1 MPHSHALLQRRSG
14 VSSYRVRS
22 PGAATSV
29 DKMHSFA
36 SGACPNKR
44 RRRSPGALA
53 LDVPSLGPS
62 EDGATATA
70 TPVTGAGVF
79 VAPNPIL
86 ATLSTSEWLMSSR
99 VHLADPALRSS
110 MERPLLGVVVTAEV
124 GGWLRVREQRN
135 GTIHYQRR
143 LRSRCNPLCL
153 CWSLASCCTF
163 FVGQQCGLVT
173 MLQLQHESIIEVA
186 DCVLHEAAVVAMTR
200 VFVHT
205 RGNTV
210 AAEKTSGMA
219 QELLLTLDANGV
231 LGVWKT
237 AGPYCMQKVQL
248 LHPPFRC
255 LTSDE
260 SLPGGIFVPGGVEG
274 ALAADGGA
282 GGSRGGVFD
291 VALLECPYEVGA
303 AWRRRVTYGGTRAA
317 VISMALAPRPSSAP
331 AGTTLTLW
339 GGTENGALHM
349 WDVASGAPLR
359 VLHEVTP
366 SCAPIH
372 YLHCVPCIDPRHVW
386 VCTRGGSVMLWDAG
400 RLMLL
405 SELSVS
411 YPKGPAVDTPHSS
424 PRHPHCGGGETDAN
438 TCFLQHLLSDASE
451 APTHFTLFV
460 RPIEPVLTLRLW
472 SAATD
477 GTVRSWLCQT
487 SLSEVSL
494 GATPASS
501 VGRNPDVIAME
512 TVRAF
517 IEGKARLF
525 AEETDALRRDVAQ
538 LTRESA
544 ALQARNRVLA
554 DALRAATTRI
564 ACQHDEGDVA
574 NRRPSV
580 ESPQPREPPL
590 SSLGDSPHI
599 SSMRAAL
606 EDLRRRLQDA
616 SSENERLSAEK
627 MVLRLRLAEQPSK
640 LELAQGGGAAL
651 LPSALQPAV
660 VAGEEQMTLER
671 LQEEVAACQATSE
684 EYMHHWRREQTRREA
699 AEKECEVCKRRL
711 RTLEDELSCAKAQLL
726 VCTAGAAARVQNTT
740 HQTAED
746 GDVDGGRPLEKPAF
760 SCGALSGRRDAVID
774 GAATQNLESAWRELH
789 RREQR
794 LAAAQDMVQDKWS
807 DIQQSRVEVD
817 AEAAELRHAQQ
828 RLVEREAG
836 LLEHAER
843 LCALEEE
850 LRRRERCLFQRRSR
864 SR

>member
-29 DKMHSFA
+29 DKTNSFA
-36 SGACPNKR
+36 SGPCPNKR
-44 RRRSPGALA
+44 RQRLLDASP
-53 LDVPSLGPS
+53 LDVPSLGPGG
-62 EDGATATA
+62 DGADATA
-70 TPVTGAGVF
+70 TPVTSAGVF
-79 VAPNPIL
+79 VTPNPIL
-86 ATLSTSEWLMSSR
+86 ATLSTGEWLMSSR
-99 VHLADPALRSS
+99 VHSADPALRSS

-143 LRSRCNPLCL
+143 LRSGCNPLCL
-153 CWSLASCCTF
+153 CWSLASCCSF

-210 AAEKTSGMA
+210 TAENPSGME
-219 QELLLTLDANGV
+219 QELLLTLDASGV

-237 AGPYCMQKVQL
+237 AGPYCIQRVQL
-248 LHPPFRC
+248 SHPPFRC

-260 SLPGGIFVPGGVEG
+260 SLPGGVFVPGGVEG
-274 ALAADGGA
+274 ALTAYGGA
-282 GGSRGGVFD
+282 GGSRGEVFD
-291 VALLECPYEVGA
+291 VALLECPHEVGG

-339 GGTENGALHM
+339 GGTESGALHM
-349 WDVASGAPLR
+349 WDVAGGAPLR
-359 VLHEVTP
+359 VVHEVTP

-372 YLHCVPCIDPRHVW
+372 YLHCVPCIDPQHVW
-386 VCTRGGSVMLWDAG
+386 VCTQGGSVTLWDAG

-411 YPKGPAVDTPHSS
+411 YPRGPAVAPPHSS
-424 PRHPHCGGGETDAN
+424 PRHSHCGGGGTDAD

-451 APTHFTLFV
+451 APAHFTLFV

-487 SLSEVSL
+487 NLSEVSL
-494 GATPASS
+494 GAKPASS
-501 VGRNPDVIAME
+501 AGSDPNAIAME
-512 TVRAF
+512 TVCAF
-517 IEGKARLF
+517 IEGKARQF
-525 AEETDALRRDVAQ
+525 AEETDALRRDIARR
-538 LTRESA
+538 TRESE

-554 DALRAATTRI
+554 DAVKAATARI
-564 ACQHDEGDVA
+564 AGQYDEDDMES
-574 NRRPSV
+574 RKPS
-580 ESPQPREPPL
+580 ESPLPRQQPL
-590 SSLGDSPHI
+590 SPLGDSQHI
-599 SSMRAAL
+599 NSMRATL

-616 SSENERLSAEK
+616 FSENERLSTDK
-627 MVLRLRLAEQPSK
+627 MVLRLQLAEQPPR
-640 LELAQGGGAAL
+640 LELAEGGLAAF
-651 LPSALQPAV
+651 LPSAPQPAV
-660 VAGEEQMTLER
+660 IAGEGQMTVER
-671 LQEEVAACQATSE
+671 LQEELAACQATSE
-684 EYMHHWRREQTRREA
+684 EYLHHWRMEQTRREA
-699 AEKECEVCKRRL
+699 AEEECKVCKQRL
-711 RTLEDELSCAKAQLL
+711 RALDDELSRAKAQLL
-726 VCTAGAAARVQNTT
+726 VRAAGASARVRSTT
-740 HQTAED
+740 HEAAQD
-746 GDVDGGRPLEKPAF
+746 GDLDGGRSLEKLAF
-760 SCGALSGRRDAVID
+760 CCGALSGRRDAAID
-774 GAATQNLESAWRELH
+774 GAAMQDWESAWRELH

-794 LAAAQDMVQDKWS
+794 LAAAQDTMQEKWS
-807 DIQQSRVEVD
+807 DVQQSRVEVD
-817 AEAAELRHAQQ
+817 AEAAELRRAQQ
-828 RLVEREAG
+828 RLVEREAE

-850 LRRRERCLFQRRSR
+850 LRRRERRLFQRRSH